1 MSDFSEIIAKEKA
14 ELIDEILI
22 KSVSGGDPDA
32 PDMCAPPSGCNA
44 RCICTNN

>member
-1 MSDFSEIIAKEKA
+1 MNDLKEIITKEKA

-22 KSVSGGDPDA
+22 KSVSGGDPDV

-44 RCICTNN
+44 RCTCMNN